1 MSFAGMRNSMASG
14 SDREGM
20 KEVLAA
26 RRAGDV
32 TRLVHLTDDP
42 EQTSDIR
49 SFAAR
54 SLGKLRNPLAVDS
67 LIAVIDDANFDVRAA
82 AIVSLRKIG
91 DGRAAQPLATRLR
104 HRTEHG
110 GIGVLMNA
118 VRELHRRCRDRDLA
132 EGSPGTWGPASA
144 GRCGAHRQ
152 QSQSACAQGAL
163 ARR

>member
-1 MSFAGMRNSMASG
+1 
-14 SDREGM
+14 M

-54 SLGKLRNPLAVDS
+54 SLGKLRNPLSVDS
-67 LIAVIDDANFDVRAA
+67 LIAAIDDANFDVRAA

-91 DGRAAQPLATRLR
+91 DGRAAQPLATRL
-104 HRTEHG
+104 G
-110 GIGVLMNA
+110 NA
-118 VRELHRRCRDRDLA
+118 TDDAEIVILLKALRALGARPAPEDVERIEKNPNARVRR
-132 EGSPGTWGPASA
+132 
-144 GRCGAHRQ
+144 
-152 QSQSACAQGAL
+152 AL
-163 ARR
+163 SRVERIARIPQL

>member
-67 LIAVIDDANFDVRAA
+67 LIAAIDDANFDVRAA

-91 DGRAAQPLATRLR
+91 DGRAAQPLATRL
-104 HRTEHG
+104 G
-110 GIGVLMNA
+110 NA
-118 VRELHRRCRDRDLA
+118 TDDAEIVILLKAPRALGARPAPEDVERIEKTPNARVRR
-132 EGSPGTWGPASA
+132 
-144 GRCGAHRQ
+144 
-152 QSQSACAQGAL
+152 AL
-163 ARR
+163 ARVERIARIPRP